1 MVFFAIFDTWCRA
14 PAKKFARADL
24 MGIFSICRVKEI
36 LKNFINCENVSLIWR
51 NIYELVIICLNG
63 IVTSK
68 INEKYQI

>member
-1 MVFFAIFDTWCRA
+1 
-14 PAKKFARADL
+14 